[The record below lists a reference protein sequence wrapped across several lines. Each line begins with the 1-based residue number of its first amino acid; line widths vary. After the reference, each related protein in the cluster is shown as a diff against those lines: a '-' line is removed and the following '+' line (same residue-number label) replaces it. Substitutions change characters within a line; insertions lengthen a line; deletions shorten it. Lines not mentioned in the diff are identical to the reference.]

1 MLDRK
6 YFTSTH
12 VVLVLTLIRVELL
25 KELVVHTRRLSMH
38 RFARVIQNNKD
49 TRGTLALDQIAHR
62 LVVKVWNL
70 GPRNSLSFV
79 LFLFCFE
86 CQLDKD
92 LLKFLIHKVDTELL
106 ETVSLKDLKTVNI
119 KNTNGE
125 RIIVLTSCSFLQSTI
140 HVSHDRVKQLRV
152 PVMFECCVIVS

>member
-38 RFARVIQNNKD
+38 RFARVVQNDKD
-49 TRGTLALDQIAHR
+49 TRRTLTLNEVAHC
-62 LVVKVWNL
+62 LVIKVRNL
-70 GPRNSLSFV
+70 GQRDSLSLV
-79 LFLFCFE
+79 LSLLCLE

-119 KNTNGE
+119 ENTNGE